1 MIYNTTIEDFL
12 KDFSCTCKSV
22 QKKSFKKNQIITTYI
37 QKRNQIC
44 ILINGEA
51 DLVRYDLNGDKSII
65 EHFTK
70 NDIFGEAFYIVT
82 TNNELSV
89 EAKKNCEVLFF
100 NYDNINQKC
109 RNNCKFHQTLSENFS
124 NLILNKIMDLNT
136 RVEILTKRSTRE
148 KLRGYFNLLSTR
160 NLSKTFSIPFSLT
173 DLADYL
179 SVDRS
184 AMMRELKL
192 LIDEGFVEKNGSKI
206 TLLY

>member
-1 MIYNTTIEDFL
+1 MDYKFNIEEFL
-12 KDFSCTCKSV
+12 KDFSSNCKSV
-22 QKKSFKKNQIITTYI
+22 QKKSFRKNQTITTYI

-51 DLVRYDLNGDKSII
+51 DLVRYDLNGNKSII

-70 NDIFGEAFYIVT
+70 NDVFGEAFYIIT

-100 NYDNINQKC
+100 VYDNIYQKC
-109 RNNCKFHQTLSENFS
+109 RSNCKFHQILSENFS
-124 NLILNKIMDLNT
+124 NLILNKVTNLNT
-136 RVEILTKRSTRE
+136 RVEILTKRSIRE
-148 KLRGYFNLLSTR
+148 KLRGYFNILSTR
-160 NLSKTFSIPFSLT
+160 NLSKTFYIPFSLT

-184 AMMRELKL
+184 AMMRELKTL
-192 LIDEGFVEKNGSKI
+192 KDEGFIKKNGNKI